1 MRTFEWLAI
10 LMLSVGL
17 VHAQSASQILDQV
30 ARTYSQ
36 MHSLRVESRLT
47 MAMDMHGQMG
57 EMRSSSRATQ
67 LAMAMRPNL
76 WRMETTF
83 QEQQMGML
91 AGKIRCDGKTLYIE
105 NSRLKQTLHQA
116 APQSLRELYT
126 EQNLAMAGYMML
138 GLDPL
143 YLMAHGDWR
152 KTATSPKLLRRERVS
167 NRETYKITVSVKASS
182 EASLSSLPG
191 ARIMQTIWIGVR
203 DKLIWKSEIVMRFT
217 QEGNRFTMRYTETFT
232 RQEVNPAINPNAFAY
247 KLPEEFKLVTEFEMP
262 DPYKETAALKGQ
274 AAPEFTLKDLKGNE
288 VRLADYKGKV
298 VVLNIFAHW
307 CGPCRAEAPEL
318 EKDIWQAFREKEVV
332 VLGVATWAYDNP
344 TKRAQDFAKEFKLTF
359 PVLVDEK
366 NEVSAQYKVHG
377 VPTTFVIDKEGII
390 REVIVGADLKKL
402 KQAIES
408 LLQ

>member
-1 MRTFEWLAI
+1 MKTLAWLIVLA
-10 LMLSVGL
+10 LGVEMANS
-17 VHAQSASQILDQV
+17 QSASQILDQV

-36 MHSLRVESRLT
+36 MRSLRVESRMT
-47 MAMDMHGQMG
+47 MTMDMRGQMG
-57 EMRSSSRATQ
+57 EMRSSTRMTQ
-67 LAMAMRPNL
+67 LVMAMRPNL
-76 WRMETTF
+76 LRMEASF
-83 QEQQMGML
+83 QEPQMGAL

-105 NSRLKQTLHQA
+105 NSWLRQTLHKP
-116 APQSLRELYT
+116 APKSLRELYT
-126 EQNLAMAGYMML
+126 EQNLRMAGYTMM
-138 GLDPL
+138 GLDPIH
-143 YLMAHGDWR
+143 LMVHGDWR

-167 NRETYKITVSVKASS
+167 NRETYKITVSAKASS
-182 EASLSSLPG
+182 EASLSLPG
-191 ARIMQTIWIGVR
+191 ARIMQTIWIGVS

-247 KLPEEFKLVTEFEMP
+247 KLPEGFKLVTEFEMP

-332 VLGVATWAYDNP
+332 VLGVATWAHDNP